1 VDSFC
6 IDRLGCDPLSLHRRE
21 KICQLDFAI
30 THHAPTSKAT
40 LWSVL
45 LSDVNENNSPTT
57 REPPSRIPFQARMRI
72 LRMRRR
78 ANFLLGA
85 VTIGLLGFEN
95 VTAFAFLPR
104 YGSSYPL
111 PTDLSLPDVSERMRF
126 SVHLPLPQRP
136 LWCLQA
142 KKSGDE
148 EAGEEEDEDSIDLAD
163 DDWRSFRAKLV
174 MGENG
179 GPSSSPPTPTVVDDD
194 LDGIGSLFTDTSAPP
209 TAPPSAKTEIVEQEE
224 KASLLRKMTPLDPS
238 QWAYDSG
245 KIIEQG
251 AVILGG
257 VEQDFGFGLRQQYFH
272 KAAILVLEHQE
283 STFTKG
289 ILLNRPTDLVLDDEV
304 NSGVKWRVW
313 FGGDVQGLDSDNPSI
328 VCLHSMKSQR
338 VVKASIPVM
347 KDIQWTTF
355 ENAKKL
361 VKEGAAQ
368 ATDFWVFVGYAGWA
382 PGQLMGEL
390 ERQSWYMVATDS
402 QTLLKELAR
411 QGAGADPR
419 DAGLETWDLLMNMI
433 GSQDTAKQ
441 HAGGFDDLMLKEWA
455 LKHLLSSEAGGG
467 AGAQRLPPTG
477 TTITEPLPSG
487 GSLVQ
492 GSESSDV
499 KVGSL
504 VRASSADRSP
514 FLLDNQEMHKSIV
527 LIVADDEKLTVG
539 AILNRPVTRG
549 LDINISEKE
558 SGTSRRTVLPLRF
571 GGQYSVKGDESLLWL
586 HCSESLR
593 LAGIGSAVGEN
604 HGGIWKCTSDD
615 VVSAVTKGLATPEEF
630 FVVTGVSAWSKAEDG
645 IQGEITAGRFEVI
658 PNSNLR
664 TVWESLSK
672 QEVLN
677 QANLLRNLD
686 AAEEAWNRGGEGLPS
701 KEEKNGGLFPIG
713 GIGEGFDE
721 EDDSLVFKSDV
732 KVSRLSD
739 DALRT
744 WVSTFLLGGPFTDE

>member
-1 VDSFC
+1 
-6 IDRLGCDPLSLHRRE
+6 
-21 KICQLDFAI
+21 
-30 THHAPTSKAT
+30 
-40 LWSVL
+40 
-45 LSDVNENNSPTT
+45 
-57 REPPSRIPFQARMRI
+57 
-72 LRMRRR
+72 
-78 ANFLLGA
+78 
-85 VTIGLLGFEN
+85 
-95 VTAFAFLPR
+95 
-104 YGSSYPL
+104 
-111 PTDLSLPDVSERMRF
+111 
-126 SVHLPLPQRP
+126 
-136 LWCLQA
+136 
-142 KKSGDE
+142 
-148 EAGEEEDEDSIDLAD
+148 
-163 DDWRSFRAKLV
+163 
-174 MGENG
+174 
-179 GPSSSPPTPTVVDDD
+179 
-194 LDGIGSLFTDTSAPP
+194 
-209 TAPPSAKTEIVEQEE
+209 
-224 KASLLRKMTPLDPS
+224 
-238 QWAYDSG
+238 
-245 KIIEQG
+245 
-251 AVILGG
+251 
-257 VEQDFGFGLRQQYFH
+257 
-272 KAAILVLEHQE
+272 
-283 STFTKG
+283 
-289 ILLNRPTDLVLDDEV
+289 
-304 NSGVKWRVW
+304 
-313 FGGDVQGLDSDNPSI
+313 
-328 VCLHSMKSQR
+328 
-338 VVKASIPVM
+338 M

-433 GSQDTAKQ
+433 GSQETAKE

-455 LKHLLSSEAGGG
+455 LKHLLSTDAGGG
-467 AGAQRLPPTG
+467 AGAQRLPPAGTVFSST
-477 TTITEPLPSG
+477 TTISELKPSG

-504 VRASSADRSP
+504 IRASAADRSP
-514 FLLDNQEMHKSIV
+514 FLLQNQEMHKSII
-527 LIVADDEKLTVG
+527 LIVANDEKLTVG

-558 SGTSRRTVLPLRF
+558 SGSTRRTVLPLRF

-604 HGGIWKCTSDD
+604 QGGIWKCTSDD

-630 FVVTGVSAWSKAEDG
+630 IVVTGVSAWSKVDDG
-645 IQGEITAGRFEVI
+645 IQGEISAGRFEVI
-658 PNSNLR
+658 SNSKLR
-664 TVWESLSK
+664 AVWESLSK

-677 QANLLRNLD
+677 QTNLLRNLD
-686 AAEEAWNRGGEGLPS
+686 AAEEAWARGGDGLPS
-701 KEEKNGGLFPIG
+701 KEEQNGDSFPIG
-713 GIGEGFDE
+713 GLGEGFDE

-739 DALRT
+739 DALQT